1 MPPRF
6 AVISDGSC
14 DFSRE
19 EADRLS
25 VTLVPF
31 YVSFDDKTYRR
42 EGVDVEVRDFY
53 QEMVE
58 HPGVYPKSSMPSV
71 DDYIQVFRPLA
82 AAGTPAL
89 CVCLNAPFSG
99 SFQSACTARQI
110 LLEEYPQAD
119 IQVLDSRLATVLQG
133 VLVLEAVHMRDRGFS
148 LAQAAAVLEE
158 TRNTGRIFFTTSDL
172 DYLRHGGRIGKAA
185 QAAGT
190 LLHVKPLIGY
200 QGDGLVT
207 DGIAQGRKNS
217 LTRVME
223 LFYRY
228 LDRNQIDLNG
238 YYLVTGYG
246 LDLEEHQDFA
256 RRLMEG
262 LKERGWPAETAG
274 AFQIGVTI
282 GVHTGPTPIGLGILK
297 KEPSAPPKT

>member
-1 MPPRF
+1 MKF
-6 AVISDGSC
+6 QIVSDSSC
-14 DFSRE
+14 DLGRE
-19 EADRLS
+19 LARKLG
-25 VTLVPF
+25 VTLVSY
-31 YVSFDDKTYRR
+31 YVSMDGEHYLR
-42 EGVDVEVRDFY
+42 EEKDVTAHEFY
-53 QEMVE
+53 QQMADR
-58 HPGVYPKSSMPSV
+58 PGVFPHTSMPTV
-71 DDYIQVFRPLA
+71 EDYLEAFRPLA
-82 AAGTPAL
+82 EAGTPAL

-190 LLHVKPLIGY
+190 ILHVKPLIGY

-256 RRLMEG
+256 RRLLEG

-297 KEPSAPPKT
+297 KEPSAPPET

>member
-89 CVCLNAPFSG
+89 CVCITTKFSG
-99 SFQSACTARQI
+99 SYNCASTAAG
-110 LLEEYPQAD
+110 LLREEYPD
-119 IQVLDSRLATVLQG
+119 WELRVMDSRVNTVLQG
-133 VLVLEAVHMRDRGFS
+133 EVVREAVRLRDEGCGLEEACRRLEAVIP
-148 LAQAAAVLEE
+148 
-158 TRNTGRIFFTTSDL
+158 TGRIIFTIGSM
-172 DYLRHGGRIGKAA
+172 DYLKMGGRIGKVASVVTGA
-185 QAAGT
+185 LGI
-190 LLHVKPLIGY
+190 KPLIVLKEGEIFPA
-200 QGDGLVT
+200 GIFRSREKGKARLVE
-207 DGIAQGRKNS
+207 
-217 LTRVME
+217 LTRRHLASCGEDVSH
-223 LFYRY
+223 YRFV
-228 LDRNQIDLNG
+228 I
-238 YYLVTGYG
+238 GYG
-246 LDLEEHQDFA
+246 YDRAEAEAFRDDMLAMLREVC
-256 RRLMEG
+256 G
-262 LKERGWPAETAG
+262 LTSLGV
-274 AFQIGVTI
+274 FQIGATI
-282 GVHTGPTPIGLGILK
+282 GVHTGPHPIGIGLLRR
-297 KEPSAPPKT
+297 A

>member
-82 AAGTPAL
+82 AAGMPAL
-89 CVCLNAPFSG
+89 CVCITTKFSG
-99 SFQSACTARQI
+99 CYNCASTAAG
-110 LLEEYPQAD
+110 LLREEYPD
-119 IQVLDSRLATVLQG
+119 WELRVMDSRVNTVLQG
-133 VLVLEAVHMRDRGFS
+133 EVVREAVRLRDEGCGLEEACRRLEAVIP
-148 LAQAAAVLEE
+148 
-158 TRNTGRIFFTTSDL
+158 TGRIIFTIGSM
-172 DYLRHGGRIGKAA
+172 DYLKMGGRIGKVASVVTGA
-185 QAAGT
+185 LGI
-190 LLHVKPLIGY
+190 KPLIVLKEGEIFPA
-200 QGDGLVT
+200 GIFRSREKGKARLVE
-207 DGIAQGRKNS
+207 
-217 LTRVME
+217 LTRRHLASCGEDVDN
-223 LFYRY
+223 YRFV
-228 LDRNQIDLNG
+228 I
-238 YYLVTGYG
+238 GYG
-246 LDLEEHQDFA
+246 YDRAEAEAFRDDMLAMLREA
-256 RRLMEG
+256 CG
-262 LKERGWPAETAG
+262 LTSLGV
-274 AFQIGVTI
+274 FQIGATI
-282 GVHTGPTPIGLGILK
+282 GVHTGPHPIGIGLLRR
-297 KEPSAPPKT
+297 A

>member
-42 EGVDVEVRDFY
+42 EGVDVGVRDFY

-89 CVCLNAPFSG
+89 CVCITTKFSG
-99 SFQSACTARQI
+99 SYNCASTAAG
-110 LLEEYPQAD
+110 LLREEYPD
-119 IQVLDSRLATVLQG
+119 WELRVMDSRVNTVLQG
-133 VLVLEAVHMRDRGFS
+133 EVVREAVRLRDEGCGLEEACRRLEAVIP
-148 LAQAAAVLEE
+148 
-158 TRNTGRIFFTTSDL
+158 TGRIIFTIGSM
-172 DYLRHGGRIGKAA
+172 DYLKMGGRIGKVASVVTGA
-185 QAAGT
+185 LGI
-190 LLHVKPLIGY
+190 KPLIVLKEGEIFPA
-200 QGDGLVT
+200 GIFRSREKGKARLVE
-207 DGIAQGRKNS
+207 
-217 LTRVME
+217 LTRRHLASCGEDVDN
-223 LFYRY
+223 YRFV
-228 LDRNQIDLNG
+228 I
-238 YYLVTGYG
+238 GYG
-246 LDLEEHQDFA
+246 YDRAEAEAFRDDMLAMLREA
-256 RRLMEG
+256 CG
-262 LKERGWPAETAG
+262 LTSLGV
-274 AFQIGVTI
+274 FQIGATI
-282 GVHTGPTPIGLGILK
+282 GVHTGPHPIGIGLLRR
-297 KEPSAPPKT
+297 A